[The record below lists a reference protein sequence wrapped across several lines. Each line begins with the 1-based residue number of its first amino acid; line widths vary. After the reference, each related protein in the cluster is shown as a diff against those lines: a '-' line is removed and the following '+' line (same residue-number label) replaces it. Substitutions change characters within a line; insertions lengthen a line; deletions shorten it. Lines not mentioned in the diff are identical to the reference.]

1 MQQHI
6 NSEIVWFQFELFAQL
21 GPRISHGIFA
31 RKGGVSHP
39 PFASLNAG
47 PTVNDH
53 SADLI
58 ENYRRIRATL
68 PGHPLLVSAIPAQG
82 TDMIEITDQMLGDH
96 EGPALILPE
105 RIDALMTRLRGV
117 GLFWAV
123 ADCSPMLVVDPVHE
137 AIAMVHAGW
146 RGTSRA
152 IVVDAIHRMGQ
163 LYGSRP
169 ADLFVGIG
177 PTIGPCCYEVD
188 EKVQAAFDSHPIAG
202 MHARFSKLMV
212 PDQVDTLGASLR
224 LDLAA
229 SNQAQLLS
237 IGIPQKQIEL
247 SGFCTGCHRDL
258 FFSNRME
265 GGRTGRYAAVLA
277 LL

>member
-1 MQQHI
+1 MKQHI
-6 NSEIVWFQFELFAQL
+6 NNEIAWFQFKLFAHL
-21 GPRISHGIFA
+21 SMVTSHGIFA

-53 SADLI
+53 LDDLT

-82 TDMIEITDQMLGDH
+82 TDMLEITEEMLSNP

-105 RIDALMTRLRGV
+105 RIDAMITRVHGI

-152 IVVDAIHRMGQ
+152 IVANAIQRMGE

-169 ADLFVGIG
+169 TDLLVGIG

-188 EKVQAAFDSHPIAG
+188 EKVQTAFESHPIAST
-202 MHARFSKLMV
+202 HAHFSHAMV
-212 PDQVDTLGASLR
+212 LDQAGSTRASLR
-224 LDLAA
+224 LDIAA
-229 SNQAQLLS
+229 SNQAQLVS
-237 IGIPQKQIEL
+237 IGVPQEHIEL

-258 FFSNRME
+258 FFSNRIE
-265 GGRTGRYAAVLA
+265 EGRTGRNAAVLS